1 METGKCS
8 PSSAAVPFQF
18 CVFFFFL
25 KSLSDNIFLIFSLYP
40 FSKYQNHY
48 ILLPGALHLL
58 PRPGVRLV
66 REPGRVFALERA
78 EEASAAG
85 RRL

>member
-1 METGKCS
+1 M
-8 PSSAAVPFQF
+8 V
-18 CVFFFFL
+18 
-25 KSLSDNIFLIFSLYP
+25 FSLYP
-40 FSKYQNHY
+40 FSQHQDHY

-66 REPGRVFALERA
+66 REPGRVLALERA

-85 RRL
+85 GRLRLIRHGQLKLLLVSPEG